1 MSVPLASGE
10 RQTYQLEFSA
20 DATDGWVLVQEKLTD
35 SRSSPAVTVSGSTEC
50 VAGNE
55 LRTVAREAAYPM
67 RNPWFEGD
75 VSELGGDMLEVVN
88 SSAQAGTAWLCY
100 SAGSLYSVPD
110 GRRPGELMPVCS
122 VSFAV
127 QLAPFSARQFPVQRN
142 GSSYFAVRSQGAAI
156 VLQMLKPHGGQIRIY
171 SVDSS
176 IRFGS

>member
-1 MSVPLASGE
+1 
-10 RQTYQLEFSA
+10 
-20 DATDGWVLVQEKLTD
+20 
-35 SRSSPAVTVSGSTEC
+35 
-50 VAGNE
+50 
-55 LRTVAREAAYPM
+55 
-67 RNPWFEGD
+67 
-75 VSELGGDMLEVVN
+75 
-88 SSAQAGTAWLCY
+88 
-100 SAGSLYSVPD
+100 
-110 GRRPGELMPVCS
+110 MPVCS